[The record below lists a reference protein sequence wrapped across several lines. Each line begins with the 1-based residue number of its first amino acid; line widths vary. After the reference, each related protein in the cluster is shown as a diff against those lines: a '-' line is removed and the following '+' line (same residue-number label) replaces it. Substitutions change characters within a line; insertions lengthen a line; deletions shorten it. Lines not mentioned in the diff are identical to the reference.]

1 MSIFNVKSGD
11 IEYVSDMNSH
21 IDAAGEIIDKTF
33 NGCTLGNE
41 IVVTDMMTGKV
52 ETFDTYDIL
61 EELNFEWE
69 D

>member
-11 IEYVSDMNSH
+11 VEYVSDKDSH

-33 NGCTLGNE
+33 DGCQLGNE
-41 IVVTDMMTGKV
+41 IMVTNMMTG
-52 ETFDTYDIL
+52 ETEKFDTIDIL

>member
-11 IEYVSDMNSH
+11 LEYVSDMDSH

-33 NGCTLGNE
+33 NGCRLGNE
-41 IVVTDMMTGKV
+41 IVVTNMMTGEV
-52 ETFDTYDIL
+52 ETFETIDIL